1 MPRARF
7 CLLDSILG
15 WSLPVR
21 LDTRYSPLFASYFG
35 IIAVMHNQKLCLTL
49 SILNFSKIDVNG
61 SFLPCFIN
69 QCCWN
74 SLEPRTICLGIH
86 WSIAP
91 WIQRMLIVRGTE
103 EDATRKRTRSCYI
116 HICYFAG
123 KTLSSMMFIQP
134 PYWLLVSPMLL
145 VLHCI
150 INELFSTWLVGHYS
164 NKFVTLAYGKYFA
177 SLMIS
182 YDGILP
188 SPLNCL

>member
-91 WIQRMLIVRGTE
+91 LIQRMLIVRGTE

-123 KTLSSMMFIQP
+123 KTLSSMMFIQS

-150 INELFSTWLVGHYS
+150 INELL
-164 NKFVTLAYGKYFA
+164 
-177 SLMIS
+177 
-182 YDGILP
+182 
-188 SPLNCL
+188 